1 MKHSKTDLI
10 IFAIAMIFIF
20 FSGRLEPNVRL
31 IITGLLIVVILI
43 NRGFSPKKGDK
54 KEVKKE

>member
-1 MKHSKTDLI
+1 MKNSKTDLI

-20 FSGRLEPNVRL
+20 FSGRLEPNIRL
-31 IITGLLIVVILI
+31 IITGVLIVVILI
-43 NRGFSPKKGDK
+43 NRGLSSKKGNE